1 MHPREPA
8 LQSGDRTRA
17 DGILQLCAFLGGR
30 AITAQCVLQEAGWG
44 EHLSCLDWARDRAWS
59 PGSRLGGSQNI
70 SQGQARPAWWG
81 GFTL

>member
-1 MHPREPA
+1 MHPRELA

-17 DGILQLCAFLGGR
+17 GGLLQLCAFLGGH

-44 EHLSCLDWARDRAWS
+44 EHLSCLGWAWDRAWS
-59 PGSRLGGSQNI
+59 AGSRLGGSQ
-70 SQGQARPAWWG
+70 STRQGQARPGWRA